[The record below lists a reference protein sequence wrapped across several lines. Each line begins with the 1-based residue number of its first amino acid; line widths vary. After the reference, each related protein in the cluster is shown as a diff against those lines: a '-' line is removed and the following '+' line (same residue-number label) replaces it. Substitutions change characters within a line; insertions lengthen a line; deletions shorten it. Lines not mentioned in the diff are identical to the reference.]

1 MPSIYGSN
9 NFCAKGAKYECSD
22 IGFMYSH
29 IKSIQNRDIG
39 GKLYCDYKVF

>member
-29 IKSIQNRDIG
+29 ISKVYRDIG